1 MWDWWLQR
9 KNKRS
14 GWVAWFTTTVC
25 AWTGFQKRWY
35 GVSWARL
42 FVKAQNVQRSRC
54 AAEWLFLMNSGI
66 KWSVNTK
73 NCVSLCWCLLFQGYL
88 LRVSLLR
95 RLLLQSGD
103 GDAGSGCGS
112 GRQSG
117 GFGFHLW
124 PAGALLV
131 GAQAVVADVVR
142 HLVQLLSQLLLLQ
155 VHLLPLR
162 ERRGAGG
169 SRRSLVGFRGTEER
183 ICGWEKRSVCLCLSE
198 GRRCDGA
205 SGCFQERKTDERVLA
220 ALDRSSKLF
229 LQSLSRRSFTVAH
242 AFLTLTSS
250 F

>member
-1 MWDWWLQR
+1 MCSR
-9 KNKRS
+9 MS
-14 GWVAWFTTTVC
+14 
-25 AWTGFQKRWY
+25 
-35 GVSWARL
+35 VSNEL
-42 FVKAQNVQRSRC
+42 
-54 AAEWLFLMNSGI
+54 SGI

-73 NCVSLCWCLLFQGYL
+73 NCISLCWCLLFQCYL

-112 GRQSG
+112 GWQSG

-205 SGCFQERKTDERVLA
+205 SGCFQERETDESVLA

-242 AFLTLTSS
+242 AFLTDKQFLALAS
-250 F
+250 FPPKVTGASCSLNKLKASFCFLCFHQGVKTNIGLANYSADI